1 LKILLISM
9 PDTTFQLRISLSSIP
24 NLGLASLAG
33 NLKGV
38 ECDAKILDLVHKP
51 YRINKTIK
59 KTIEDFKPDV
69 VGLSAW
75 TYQYDTLLKIARFVK
90 SLKSD
95 IKVVA
100 GGYHP
105 TLMSEE
111 LGKDEDPYPVDFI
124 VRGEG
129 ELTFKELVRAL
140 KEDRKDF
147 SSIKGISYRKNGCFV
162 HNPKRE
168 LADLNELELPD
179 RSERIL
185 KAKTRFHS
193 VLDLVETSRGCYLNC
208 KFCSIT
214 QMYGKVFRTF
224 PIERVIR
231 DIRNAKQNGAQSV
244 FFVDDNITL
253 DVKRFESLCD
263 AIIESGLNDLKY
275 YIQASTKGISSSE
288 KLSRKM
294 RKAGFRAVYMGIECG
309 SDETLEFL
317 DKGSTTNHTMKAI
330 ENLRGNDIRVFGG
343 FIVGNPDDTKKDV
356 KNVFKF
362 AKKINVDYLGLGIL
376 TPLPKTVIRD
386 ELLQQGLILNKD
398 DYSKYNGFE
407 CNIKTKYLSDKQLKR
422 LVSRGY
428 LGYTWHMLFHS
439 GNLWSKPYYSMKNL
453 ALLGGIIYLMFSYM
467 NGNWRRSD
475 FHRF

>member
-1 LKILLISM
+1 
-9 PDTTFQLRISLSSIP
+9 
-24 NLGLASLAG
+24 
-33 NLKGV
+33 
-38 ECDAKILDLVHKP
+38 
-51 YRINKTIK
+51 
-59 KTIEDFKPDV
+59 
-69 VGLSAW
+69 
-75 TYQYDTLLKIARFVK
+75 
-90 SLKSD
+90 
-95 IKVVA
+95 
-100 GGYHP
+100 
-105 TLMSEE
+105 
-111 LGKDEDPYPVDFI
+111 
-124 VRGEG
+124 
-129 ELTFKELVRAL
+129 
-140 KEDRKDF
+140 
-147 SSIKGISYRKNGCFV
+147 
-162 HNPKRE
+162 
-168 LADLNELELPD
+168 
-179 RSERIL
+179 
-185 KAKTRFHS
+185 
-193 VLDLVETSRGCYLNC
+193 
-208 KFCSIT
+208 
-214 QMYGKVFRTF
+214 MYGKVFRTF